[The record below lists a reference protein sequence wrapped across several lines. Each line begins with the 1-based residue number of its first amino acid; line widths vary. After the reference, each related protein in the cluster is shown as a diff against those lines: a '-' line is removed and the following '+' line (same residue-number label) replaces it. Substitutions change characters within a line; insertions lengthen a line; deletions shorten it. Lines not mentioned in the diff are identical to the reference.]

1 MRLRAGGVLTL
12 TDDLSELVLD
22 PGAEGL
28 VPVRVLVVTGIR
40 VGVKGCG
47 TVGCRRGLAVLSALG
62 VLAVLAGRDLLLL
75 GLGDQVVDLDVVV
88 LLGAG
93 RLADART
100 NGLGLLLTP
109 ELSQAVGA
117 HGVEAPERLTVPAEH
132 HDGFLNDDEP
142 ELGLPHL
149 VAYAGD
155 DHSELGLLHVVE
167 LTGVGLLGGTQRP
180 VKVAQRPL
188 AVRLNR
194 AVEVKA

>member
-28 VPVRVLVVTGIR
+28 VPVRVLVGTGIR

-62 VLAVLAGRDLLLL
+62 VLAGLNLLLL
-75 GLGDQVVDLDVVV
+75 GLGDQVVDLDVIV

-117 HGVEAPERLTVPAEH
+117 HGVEAPERLAVPAEH

-155 DHSELGLLHVVE
+155 DHGELGLLHVVE

-194 AVEVKA
+194 AVEIKA